1 MSASGD
7 LKKLIE
13 SYNYK
18 FVDDIYT
25 VKIPDEEIS
34 AIDKTDVLITEAI
47 MENNDYANNTFNSII
62 QTLEVQ
68 VFYSLYAEFDTE
80 EFEIDLM
87 KRLESDNWLAVRTD
101 PHIIDPDTNQ
111 TVKLFYFERVK
122 YL

>member
-13 SYNYK
+13 SYNYE
-18 FVDDIYT
+18 FVNGIFT
-25 VKIPDEEIS
+25 IKIPDEEIS
-34 AIDKTDVLITEAI
+34 TIDKTDILITEAI

-68 VFYSLYAEFDTE
+68 VFYSLYVEFDTE

-87 KRLESDNWLAVRTD
+87 KRLEKDNWLAVRTD

>member
-13 SYNYK
+13 SYNYE
-18 FVDDIYT
+18 FVNGIFT
-25 VKIPDEEIS
+25 IKIPDEEIS
-34 AIDKTDVLITEAI
+34 TIDKTDILITEAM

-68 VFYSLYAEFDTE
+68 VFYSLYVEFDTE

-87 KRLESDNWLAVRTD
+87 KRLEKDNWLAVRTD

>member
-34 AIDKTDVLITEAI
+34 TIDKTDVLITEAI
-47 MENNDYANNTFNSII
+47 MENNDYANDTFNSII

-87 KRLESDNWLAVRTD
+87 KRLEKDNWLAVRTD

>member
-13 SYNYK
+13 SYNYE
-18 FVDDIYT
+18 FVNGIFT
-25 VKIPDEEIS
+25 IKIPDEEIS
-34 AIDKTDVLITEAI
+34 TIDKTDILITEAM

-87 KRLESDNWLAVRTD
+87 KRLEKDNWLAVRTD

>member
-34 AIDKTDVLITEAI
+34 TIDKTDVLITEAI

-87 KRLESDNWLAVRTD
+87 KRLEKDNWLAVRTD

>member
-25 VKIPDEEIS
+25 VKIPNEEIS
-34 AIDKTDVLITEAI
+34 TIDKTDVLITEAI

-87 KRLESDNWLAVRTD
+87 KRLEKDNWLAVRTD

>member
-34 AIDKTDVLITEAI
+34 TIDKTDVLITEAI

>member
-13 SYNYK
+13 SYNYE
-18 FVDDIYT
+18 FVNDIFT
-25 VKIPDEEIS
+25 VKVPDEEIS
-34 AIDKTDVLITEAI
+34 TIDKTDILITEAM
-47 MENNDYANNTFNSII
+47 MENDDYANDTFNSII

-68 VFYSLYAEFDTE
+68 VFYSLYVEFDTE

-87 KRLESDNWLAVRTD
+87 KRLEKDNWLAVRTD
-101 PHIIDPDTNQ
+101 PHIIDQDTNQ

>member
-25 VKIPDEEIS
+25 VKIPNEEIS
-34 AIDKTDVLITEAI
+34 TIDKTDVLITEAI

>member
-13 SYNYK
+13 SYNYE
-18 FVDDIYT
+18 FVNGIFT
-25 VKIPDEEIS
+25 IKIPDEEIS
-34 AIDKTDVLITEAI
+34 TIDKTDILITEAM
-47 MENNDYANNTFNSII
+47 MENDDYANDTFNSII

-68 VFYSLYAEFDTE
+68 VFYSLYVEFDIE

-87 KRLESDNWLAVRTD
+87 KRLEKDNWLAVRTD

>member
-87 KRLESDNWLAVRTD
+87 KRLEKDNWLAVRTD

>member
-34 AIDKTDVLITEAI
+34 TIDKTDVLITEAI

-68 VFYSLYAEFDTE
+68 VFYSLYVEFDTE

-87 KRLESDNWLAVRTD
+87 KRLEKDNWLAVRTD

>member
-13 SYNYK
+13 SYNYE
-18 FVDDIYT
+18 FVNDIFT
-25 VKIPDEEIS
+25 VKVPDEEIS
-34 AIDKTDVLITEAI
+34 TIDKTDILITEAM
-47 MENNDYANNTFNSII
+47 MENDDYANDTFNSII

-68 VFYSLYAEFDTE
+68 VFYSLYVEFDTE

-87 KRLESDNWLAVRTD
+87 KRLEKDNWLAVRTD

>member
-13 SYNYK
+13 SYNYE
-18 FVDDIYT
+18 FVNGIYT

-34 AIDKTDVLITEAI
+34 TIDKTDVLITEAI

-87 KRLESDNWLAVRTD
+87 KRLEKDNWLAVRTD

>member
-34 AIDKTDVLITEAI
+34 TIDKTDVLITEAI

-87 KRLESDNWLAVRTD
+87 KRLEKDNWLAVRTD

-111 TVKLFYFERVK
+111 IVKLFYFERVK

>member
-34 AIDKTDVLITEAI
+34 TIDKTDVLITEAI
-47 MENNDYANNTFNSII
+47 MENNDYANDTFNSII

>member
-13 SYNYK
+13 SYNYE
-18 FVDDIYT
+18 FVNGIFT
-25 VKIPDEEIS
+25 IKIPDEEIS
-34 AIDKTDVLITEAI
+34 TIDKTDILITEAM
-47 MENNDYANNTFNSII
+47 MENDDYANDTFNSII

-68 VFYSLYAEFDTE
+68 VFYSLYVEFDTE

-87 KRLESDNWLAVRTD
+87 KRLEKDNWLAVRTD

>member
-13 SYNYK
+13 SYNYE
-18 FVDDIYT
+18 FVNGIFT
-25 VKIPDEEIS
+25 IKIPDEEIS
-34 AIDKTDVLITEAI
+34 TIDKTDILITEAM
-47 MENNDYANNTFNSII
+47 MENDNYANNTFNSII

-68 VFYSLYAEFDTE
+68 VFYSLYVEFDTE

-87 KRLESDNWLAVRTD
+87 KRLEKDNWLAVRTD

>member
-1 MSASGD
+1 MSAGGD

-13 SYNYK
+13 SYNYE
-18 FVDDIYT
+18 FVNGIFT
-25 VKIPDEEIS
+25 IKIPDEEIS
-34 AIDKTDVLITEAI
+34 TIDKTDILITEAM

-68 VFYSLYAEFDTE
+68 VFYSLYVEFDTE

-87 KRLESDNWLAVRTD
+87 KRLEKDNWLAVRTD

>member
-13 SYNYK
+13 SYNYE
-18 FVDDIYT
+18 FVNDIFT
-25 VKIPDEEIS
+25 VKVPDEEIS

-87 KRLESDNWLAVRTD
+87 KRLEKDNWLAVRTD

>member
-18 FVDDIYT
+18 FIDDIYT

-34 AIDKTDVLITEAI
+34 TIDKTDVLITEAI

-87 KRLESDNWLAVRTD
+87 KRLEGDNWLAVRTD